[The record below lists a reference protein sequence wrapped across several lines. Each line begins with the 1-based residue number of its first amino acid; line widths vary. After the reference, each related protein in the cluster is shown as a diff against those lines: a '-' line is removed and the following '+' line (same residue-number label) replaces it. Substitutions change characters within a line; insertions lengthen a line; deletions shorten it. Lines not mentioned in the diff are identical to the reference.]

1 MKSTAS
7 EPGLIG
13 SKIHRGRGS
22 WGFYSGGDLPH
33 PRRPRITQGQIVGDE
48 GKSKGAEKYGT
59 KKSIFFRP
67 FRLSLVPFI
76 CPWVSEDGFSLEINK
91 LGGRGCAA
99 PSCPPK
105 LTSLTGNNEKLPGY

>member
-48 GKSKGAEKYGT
+48 GKSKGAGKYGT
-59 KKSIFFRP
+59 KKSTFFRP

-76 CPWVSEDGFSLEINK
+76 CPWVSEDGFAGDTVL
-91 LGGRGCAA
+91 
-99 PSCPPK
+99 
-105 LTSLTGNNEKLPGY
+105 

>member
-22 WGFYSGGDLPH
+22 WGFYSGGGLPH

-76 CPWVSEDGFSLEINK
+76 CPWVSEDGFAGDTVL
-91 LGGRGCAA
+91 
-99 PSCPPK
+99 
-105 LTSLTGNNEKLPGY
+105 